1 MLVDEIEVNVRAG
14 KGGMG
19 KMSFGKIQYSGPD
32 GGNGG
37 KGGDIYFV
45 GTDDIYA
52 LNQFTQSNDLA
63 AQNGED
69 GGHGL
74 RHGGDGNDLEITL
87 PIGTVVYNQAN
98 NEIVTEILTKDERF
112 LIARGGVG
120 GKGNYEYRSSTN
132 TTPTYAQWG
141 EKGEEYSLKLVLKLI
156 AQVGLIGLPNSGK
169 SSLLNELTNA
179 NAKIGNYNFTTLS
192 PNLGVMDGVVLAD
205 IPGLIEGASGGKGL
219 GISFLKHIEK
229 VNVLVHCLSAES
241 SDPKKDYQVIRK
253 ELGAYNKTLLKKP
266 EILLITKSDLVDKP
280 TLTKIIKAIKI
291 HKPIPV
297 SIHDWESVEGLK
309 KAIGGKIQ
317 TKCQRE

>member
-1 MLVDEIEVNVRAG
+1 MLVDEIEISVKAG
-14 KGGMG
+14 KGGAG

-37 KGGDIYFV
+37 RGGNVYFV

-52 LNQFTQSNDLA
+52 LNQFTQDSDLA

-74 RHGGDGNDLEITL
+74 RHGSDGSDLEITL
-87 PIGTVVYNQAN
+87 PIGTVVYSQAN
-98 NEIVTEILTKDERF
+98 GEIVTEILTKDERF
-112 LIARGGVG
+112 LICKGGVG

-141 EKGEEYSLKLVLKLI
+141 EKGEEYKLKLVLKLI
-156 AQVGLIGLPNSGK
+156 ANVGLIGLPNSGK

-179 NAKIGNYNFTTLS
+179 KAKIGNYNFTTLS
-192 PNLGVMDGVVLAD
+192 PNLGVLKNIVLAD

-241 SDPKKDYQVIRK
+241 ANPQKDYEVIRK
-253 ELGAYNKTLLKKP
+253 ELGAYNKLLLKKP
-266 EILLITKSDLVDKP
+266 EILLVTKSDLVDKS
-280 TLTKIIKAIKI
+280 TITKILKALKKY
-291 HKPIPV
+291 KPAPI
-297 SIHDWESVEGLK
+297 SIHDWESVEKLK
-309 KAIGGKIQ
+309 EAVCSVENQ
-317 TKCQRE
+317 A

>member
-1 MLVDEIEVNVRAG
+1 MLVDEIEVNVCAG
-14 KGGMG
+14 KGGKG

-37 KGGDIYFV
+37 RGGDVYFI

-52 LNQFTQSNDLA
+52 LNQFTQNNQLVA
-63 AQNGED
+63 ENGED
-69 GGHGL
+69 GGYNLKHGANG
-74 RHGGDGNDLEITL
+74 HHLEVYL
-87 PIGTVVYNQAN
+87 PIGTVIYNQDN
-98 NEIVTEILTKDERF
+98 DEIITEILAKGDRF
-112 LIARGGVG
+112 LIAKGGDG

-141 EKGEEYSLKLVLKLI
+141 EKGEEFNLKLVLKLI
-156 AQVGLIGLPNSGK
+156 ANVGFIGLPNSGK

-192 PNLGVMDGVVLAD
+192 PNLGVMDHLVIAD

-229 VNVLVHCLSAES
+229 VTVLVHCLSAES
-241 SDPKKDYQVIRK
+241 LDPKKDYQIIRK
-253 ELGAYNKTLLKKP
+253 ELEAYNKALLKKP
-266 EILLITKSDLVDKP
+266 EILLVTKTDLVEKSTITKILKVLK
-280 TLTKIIKAIKI
+280 T

-297 SIHDWESVEGLK
+297 SIHDWESVEKLK
-309 KAIGGKIQ
+309 ETLLKTHK
-317 TKCQRE
+317 